1 MRPARFLHGAPSM
14 PSDTRIPTFVNP
26 RAGSASGI
34 VDALATRGGFDVRET
49 PPERLPEAVRQALDE
64 GASRVAVAG
73 GDGTIGSAAAVLAG
87 SDVELAVIPAGTLN
101 HFAKFLRISSDATE
115 ASETAATGQLRRV
128 DVAYVNDRLILN
140 TSSVGG
146 YVVFVRARERL
157 ESRLGYVLASA
168 VAFVRIMARL
178 RSFTVVVELDGLRR
192 VFQTPLVF
200 IAVGERELKLPSLG
214 NRVEGGKRGLHVV
227 VVRGKR
233 RTRLLLLGIAVA
245 ARGLEA
251 LRHTSEAGIDSFV
264 VDRCRIELRRPRGV
278 VGVDGELVPMIAPLE
293 YRIARDELCV
303 VVPADIAEHG
313 A

>member
-1 MRPARFLHGAPSM
+1 M